1 MRIPEQRR
9 TNSPIDSL
17 CQTETYRLERNEK
30 NKLMVIIEKANHQ
43 MTNKPHWIWQY
54 ESFAAQIS
62 GEVIQKAS
70 KDFWNDDENWRHFN
84 YS

>member
-1 MRIPEQRR
+1 
-9 TNSPIDSL
+9 
-17 CQTETYRLERNEK
+17 
-30 NKLMVIIEKANHQ
+30 

-70 KDFWNDDENWRHFN
+70 KDFWNDDENWRHFK